1 MAYAMHAIPLPKAPT
16 THLTRQYQYSQT
28 DLLGSEN
35 CDTAIALM
43 AAHAMMHADGDVWS
57 KFDSSEDV
65 LQTMS
70 SGIVWH
76 SRYAAH
82 LGCVTSRTSAHFLP
96 NSCTVVFVLT
106 APYARKHADG

>member
-1 MAYAMHAIPLPKAPT
+1 MAYAMHAFPVARTPAS
-16 THLTRQYQYSQT
+16 HLVRQYIYSQR

-43 AAHAMMHADGDVWS
+43 AAHAIMHANGDVWT

-65 LQTMS
+65 LQIMS

-76 SRYAAH
+76 SR
-82 LGCVTSRTSAHFLP
+82 
-96 NSCTVVFVLT
+96 
-106 APYARKHADG
+106 